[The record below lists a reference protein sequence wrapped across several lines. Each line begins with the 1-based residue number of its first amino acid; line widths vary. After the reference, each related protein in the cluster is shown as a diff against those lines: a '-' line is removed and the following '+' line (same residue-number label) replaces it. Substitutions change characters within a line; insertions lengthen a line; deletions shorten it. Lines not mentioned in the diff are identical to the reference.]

1 MIEKPEAP
9 SITAERHGAAIIA
22 RANVKLLAEQE
33 LKTLSRLIDQGAGGA
48 GVTLVVIDL
57 TGVQLLQSLAMG
69 LLMQISRKC
78 KASNQAAKLACVDRK
93 CGRFSRL
100 LGWIGYTSFARVWK
114 RRWGKLY
121 PADECSSA
129 GFAFGSV

>member
-1 MIEKPEAP
+1 MSEKPDAP

-33 LKTLSRLIDQGAGGA
+33 LKTLIRLIDQWAGGA

-57 TGVQLLQSLAMG
+57 TGVQLLPSLALG

-78 KASNQAAKLACVDRK
+78 KASNQALKLACVDPKVRQV
-93 CGRFSRL
+93 FAITRL
-100 LGWIGYTSFARVWK
+100 DRIFEFC
-114 RRWGKLY
+114 
-121 PADECSSA
+121 P
-129 GFAFGSV
+129 SVEAAVG